1 MTSTED
7 NAWYLC
13 AGILMGMVLCFWFC
27 PDIEFF
33 RHEWVAMMAI
43 LLIWVAVRW
52 NKNDNTG
59 DKGKPTERNDS
70 ARAD

>member
-1 MTSTED
+1 MTRIED

-27 PDIEFF
+27 PDIDFF

-43 LLIWVAVRW
+43 LFIWVAVRW
-52 NKNDNTG
+52 KKG
-59 DKGKPTERNDS
+59 DK
-70 ARAD
+70 